1 MKLIA
6 IDTETT
12 GLDPIKNSL
21 IGVGYACDEINE
33 YTKFGQD
40 NPFLINALRSE
51 EYYKVFHNAV
61 FDLAFLRNNGF
72 EVNGQVYDTKH
83 LAYLTDE
90 NSQQGLKPLS
100 IRYLGADS
108 VQSYNKLLESLERE
122 KKKFGE
128 LSTAPF
134 EDVAEYCKEDARNT
148 LRLFHILLAKFK
160 EVVKKQKKL
169 GFDKTVKDYL
179 FEEFNPTE
187 SFLLKLNQR
196 GIRLD
201 EKLINQ
207 TRQELVAEIANLTKR
222 FRELGEEHICEIEEF
237 LWQKEKAKRKTEKG
251 KAGVK
256 KPEFNI
262 DSNAH
267 LGMLLQSMGETLPTT
282 KTGALKV
289 DSVVLEELEKRYQLQ
304 KQVGVTKGQKTL
316 DVVCVLLEYRAKNK
330 LLTTYVEGFL
340 ERAQRYGHSTENLR
354 IFPKYFQIGH
364 GKTELGSEGTVS
376 GRLSSRDPNAQN
388 LPRGSVV
395 KRFLVPDT
403 QDHVFLY
410 TDYSQLELRLAAH
423 ASQDPEM
430 VTAFRNGIDLHQIT
444 ANAIFEGN
452 WPKGDK
458 DLARQVGKTVNFLL
472 IYGGGANKLIT
483 TIKSATGLDLSLEEA
498 KSIRRKYFEK
508 YFVYAEYLEKQK
520 QLLQQRGWV
529 VSDYG
534 LVRRLPDA
542 RLPNE
547 GLKIDWTNPT
557 YSGPRTNEFLQIA
570 VSKGI
575 QTPTMKDIAQVG
587 AGKFHHAINQGLN
600 FPIQSAGASICKRT
614 MLVLD
619 QEGFDIVQQVHDSIV
634 VQVLKTEIKERQTH
648 MKDIVENTIKLSV
661 PLKADFKVVLSLD
674 DKHTYEN

>member
-12 GLDPIKNSL
+12 GLDPINNSL
-21 IGVGYACDEINE
+21 IGIGYAYDEINA
-33 YTKFGQD
+33 YVKFGQTD
-40 NPFLINALRSE
+40 PFLVNALRSE
-51 EYYKVFHNAV
+51 EYHKIFHNAV

-72 EVNGQVYDTKH
+72 EINGQIYDTKH

-108 VQSYNKLLESLERE
+108 VKSYNKLLESLERE

-148 LRLFHILLAKFK
+148 LQLFHVLSKKFM

-169 GFDKTVKDYL
+169 GFSKTVKDYL

-196 GIRLD
+196 GIRLNTD
-201 EKLINQ
+201 LI
-207 TRQELVAEIANLTKR
+207 NLTKQTLVSEIR
-222 FRELGEEHICEIEEF
+222 DLTIEFRRLGETQICEIEEF
-237 LWQKEKAKRKTEKG
+237 LWQKERAKRKTEKG

-267 LGMLLQSMGETLPTT
+267 LGMLLQSMGIQLPTT

-289 DSVVLEELEKRYQLQ
+289 DSVVLEELQ
-304 KQVGVTKGQKTL
+304 KKLTLKLEYSKGKESKTL
-316 DVVCVLLEYRAKNK
+316 GIVTILIEYREKNK
-330 LLTTYVEGFL
+330 LLTTYIEGFL
-340 ERAQRYGHSTENLR
+340 ARAKGVR

-388 LPRGSVV
+388 LPRGPVV
-395 KRFLVPDT
+395 KRFLIPDS
-403 QDHVFLY
+403 QDHVFIY

-430 VTAFRNGIDLHQIT
+430 VTAFRNGVDLHQIT

-483 TIKSATGLDLSLEEA
+483 TIKSATGLELSIEEA

-508 YFVYAEYLEKQK
+508 YFIYAEYLEKQK
-520 QLLQQRGWV
+520 ALLQQRGWV

-542 RLPNE
+542 RLVNE
-547 GLKIDWTNPT
+547 GLKIDWVNPT
-557 YSGPRTNEFLQIA
+557 YTGPRADEFLQIA

-575 QTPTMKDIAQVG
+575 QTPTMKDIAQVA

-619 QEGFDIVQQVHDSIV
+619 QAGFDIVQQVHDSIV
-634 VQVLKTEIKERQTH
+634 IQVLKTEIKEKKEQ
-648 MKDIVENTIKLSV
+648 MKDIVENTIKLSI
-661 PLKADFKVVLSLD
+661 PLKADFKVTLSLD